1 MPADYHIP
9 MDLGLKGKSAIVCG
23 ASRGMGRA
31 AAEMLAAEG
40 VALTLF
46 ARNPE
51 RLETAGAE
59 IGRRFGVPV
68 AVVAGDVTIAADR
81 VRLVG
86 ACPAPD
92 ILITNADGMPPG
104 DFRAWSRA
112 DWITALDAM
121 MLAPIDLMKAT
132 VDGMMGRGFGRI
144 VNIVSR
150 SVKSPQAEM
159 GLSNGARSGLVGF
172 VAGLSRQTIARG
184 VTINNVLPGIV
195 ATDAQKHHVDK
206 LSAMTGRSFDA
217 IWAERAA
224 QNPAGRYGEAAE
236 IGATIAFLCSVH
248 AGFITGQ
255 SLLVDGGQY
264 PGTY

>member
-1 MPADYHIP
+1 M
-9 MDLGLKGKSAIVCG
+9 VCG

-31 AAEMLAAEG
+31 AADMLAAEG
-40 VALTLF
+40 VALTIL
-46 ARNPE
+46 ARDPQ
-51 RLETAGAE
+51 RLEAAAAE
-59 IGRRFGVPV
+59 IRSRFGVPV
-68 AVVAGDVTIAADR
+68 STVAGDVTTEAGRAALIAA
-81 VRLVG
+81 
-86 ACPAPD
+86 CPEPD
-92 ILITNADGMPPG
+92 ILVTNADGMPPG
-104 DFRAWSRA
+104 DFRTWSRG
-112 DWITALDAM
+112 DWIAALDAM
-121 MLAPIDLMKAT
+121 MLAPIELMKAT
-132 VDGMMGRGFGRI
+132 VDGMMARGFGRI

-172 VAGLSRQTIARG
+172 VAGLARQTVARG

-195 ATDAQKHHVDK
+195 ATDAQKHHVEK
-206 LSAMTGRSFDA
+206 LSQMTGRPFDV

-224 QNPAGRYGEAAE
+224 ENPARRYGEAAE

-255 SLLVDGGQY
+255 SILVDGGQY

>member
-1 MPADYHIP
+1 

-31 AAEMLAAEG
+31 TAEMLAAEG
-40 VALTLF
+40 VALTIF
-46 ARNPE
+46 ARNPG
-51 RLETAGAE
+51 RLEAAGAE

-81 VRLVG
+81 ARLVA

-104 DFRAWSRA
+104 DFRAWSRD

-132 VDGMMGRGFGRI
+132 VDGMMARGFGRI

-195 ATDAQKHHVDK
+195 ATDAQRHHVDK
-206 LSAMTGRSFDA
+206 LSAMTGRPFDA

-236 IGATIAFLCSVH
+236 IGATIAFLCSAH

-255 SLLVDGGQY
+255 SVLVDGGQY

>member
-1 MPADYHIP
+1 
-9 MDLGLKGKSAIVCG
+9 MDLGLEGKSAIVCG
-23 ASRGMGRA
+23 GSRGMGRA

-40 VALTLF
+40 VGLTLF

-51 RLETAGAE
+51 RLEAAAAD
-59 IGRRFGVPV
+59 IRARFGM
-68 AVVAGDVTIAADR
+68 AVSTVSGDVTIAADR
-81 VRLVG
+81 ARLMA
-86 ACPAPD
+86 ACPDPD
-92 ILITNADGMPPG
+92 ILVTNADGMPPG
-104 DFRAWSRA
+104 DFRAWSRE
-112 DWITALDAM
+112 DWIAALDAM

-132 VDGMMGRGFGRI
+132 VDGMMARGFGRI

-195 ATDAQKHHVDK
+195 ATDAQKHHVEK
-206 LSAMTGRSFDA
+206 LSAMSGRPFAD

-224 QNPAGRYGEAAE
+224 QNPARRYGEAAE
-236 IGATIAFLCSVH
+236 IGATIAFLCSAH

>member
-1 MPADYHIP
+1 M
-9 MDLGLKGKSAIVCG
+9 VCG

-31 AAEMLAAEG
+31 AADMLAAEG
-40 VALTLF
+40 VALTIL
-46 ARNPE
+46 ARNPQ
-51 RLETAGAE
+51 RLEAAAAE
-59 IGRRFGVPV
+59 IRSRFCVPV
-68 AVVAGDVTIAADR
+68 STVAGDVTTEAGRAALIAA
-81 VRLVG
+81 
-86 ACPAPD
+86 CPEPD
-92 ILITNADGMPPG
+92 ILVTNADGMPPG
-104 DFRAWSRA
+104 DFRAWSRD
-112 DWITALDAM
+112 DWIAALDAM
-121 MLAPIDLMKAT
+121 MLAPIALMKAT
-132 VDGMMGRGFGRI
+132 VDGMMARGFGRI

-172 VAGLSRQTIARG
+172 VAGLARQTVARG

-195 ATDAQKHHVDK
+195 ATDAQKHHVEK
-206 LSAMTGRSFDA
+206 LSQMTGRPFDV

-224 QNPAGRYGEAAE
+224 ENPARRYGEAAE

-255 SLLVDGGQY
+255 SILVDGGQY

>member
-1 MPADYHIP
+1 
-9 MDLGLKGKSAIVCG
+9 MDLGLKGKAAIVCG

-31 AAEMLAAEG
+31 TAEMLASEG
-40 VALTLF
+40 VALTLL

-51 RLETAGAE
+51 RLEAAAAD
-59 IGRRFGVPV
+59 IRSRFGVAVV
-68 AVVAGDVTIAADR
+68 AVAGDVTRAEDR
-81 VRLVG
+81 DRLVA

-104 DFRAWSRA
+104 DFRAWSRD
-112 DWITALDAM
+112 DWIAALDAM
-121 MLAPIDLMKAT
+121 MLAPIALMKAT
-132 VDGMMGRGFGRI
+132 VDGMMDRGFGRI

-172 VAGLSRQTIARG
+172 VAGLSRQTVARG

-195 ATDAQKHHVDK
+195 ATDAQKHHVEK
-206 LSAMTGRSFDA
+206 LSAMTGRPFADL
-217 IWAERAA
+217 WAERAA
-224 QNPAGRYGEAAE
+224 QNPAGRYGEASE
-236 IGATIAFLCSVH
+236 IGAAIAFLCSAH